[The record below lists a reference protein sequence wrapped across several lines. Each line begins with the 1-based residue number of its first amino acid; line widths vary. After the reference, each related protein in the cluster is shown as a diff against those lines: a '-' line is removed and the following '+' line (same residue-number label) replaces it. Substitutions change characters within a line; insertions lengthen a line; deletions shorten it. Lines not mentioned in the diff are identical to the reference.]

1 MLARAAPRLRTVFRR
16 SGAFAALSRSD
27 GHVRDMGGSIKQRE
41 QALENKSVREHDEL
55 LLKKLRE
62 KLAQE
67 GDHSAVAAL
76 ERMEKKS
83 KLVDHVAEAH
93 GELHK

>member
-55 LLKKLRE
+55 LLVLR
-62 KLAQE
+62 
-67 GDHSAVAAL
+67 
-76 ERMEKKS
+76 RS
-83 KLVDHVAEAH
+83 KNLDWFPWSHF
-93 GELHK
+93 L